1 MRLELACRRFVTL
14 AAAALALGAGAAVA
28 HAQAALDDDD
38 SSSPSTTTSTAVATG
53 EKTNVGVGF
62 RLRNVRVPQGLI
74 EVFVQRAPGG
84 ASNVGFGLEVSR
96 RKGQFEVQLG
106 LEYEKISIDKGIWV
120 ENGDNIPTDE
130 PDYVEFDNFGWVTAE
145 LSFLY
150 HTPIIPQLSVRYGG
164 GAGIGV
170 LTGDVLRT
178 DYRCTTASLDSCMES
193 PTAENVKKPYDLP
206 PVMLVVNAIVGV
218 QIRPTDEIFIN
229 VEGGLRTIPFFGTT
243 AGYYF

>member
-1 MRLELACRRFVTL
+1 MSLEVACRRFVTL
-14 AAAALALGAGAAVA
+14 AAATVALCAGVAGA

-38 SSSPSTTTSTAVATG
+38 SSSPTPSSVSVPVGDKTSI
-53 EKTNVGVGF
+53 GVGL

-170 LTGDVLRT
+170 ITGDVLRT
-178 DYRCTTASLDSCMES
+178 DYRCATASLDSCTES
-193 PTAENVKKPYDLP
+193 PTATNIKAPYDLP

-218 QIRPTDEIFIN
+218 QIRPTEEIFIN

>member
-1 MRLELACRRFVTL
+1 MSLEVACRRFVTL
-14 AAAALALGAGAAVA
+14 AAATVALCAGVAGA

-38 SSSPSTTTSTAVATG
+38 SSSPTPSSVSVPVGDKTSI
-53 EKTNVGVGF
+53 GVGL

-106 LEYEKISIDKGIWV
+106 LEYEKVSIEDGYWV
-120 ENGDNIPTDE
+120 ENGDEIPRDE
-130 PDYVEFDNFGWVTAE
+130 IDSVKFDNFGWVTAE

-164 GAGIGV
+164 GAGLGV
-170 LTGDVLRT
+170 ITGDIRRT
-178 DYRCTTASLDSCMES
+178 DVACTTTSFESCRES
-193 PTAENVKKPYDLP
+193 MVPGHNVEEPYDLP
-206 PVMLVVNAIVGV
+206 PVMLVINAIVGV
-218 QIRPTDEIFIN
+218 QIRPTEEIFIN
-229 VEGGLRTIPFFGTT
+229 IEGGLRTIPFFGTT

>member
-1 MRLELACRRFVTL
+1 MSLEVACRRFVTL
-14 AAAALALGAGAAVA
+14 AAATVALCAGVAGA

-38 SSSPSTTTSTAVATG
+38 SSSPTPSSVSVPVGDKTSI
-53 EKTNVGVGF
+53 GVGL

-74 EVFVQRAPGG
+74 EVFVSSAPGG
-84 ASNVGFGLEVSR
+84 ASNFGFGLEVAR

-170 LTGDVLRT
+170 LTGEIIRT
-178 DYRCTTASLDSCMES
+178 DYRCVDTNPDNCQPS
-193 PTAENVKKPYDLP
+193 PTATNDHKPYDLP
-206 PVMLVVNAIVGV
+206 PVMLVINAIVGV
-218 QIRPTDEIFIN
+218 QIRPTEEIFIN
-229 VEGGLRTIPFFGTT
+229 IEGGLRTIPFFGTT

>member
-1 MRLELACRRFVTL
+1 MSLEVACRRFVTL
-14 AAAALALGAGAAVA
+14 AAATVALCAGVAGA

-38 SSSPSTTTSTAVATG
+38 SSSPTPSSVSVPVGDKTSI
-53 EKTNVGVGF
+53 GF
-62 RLRNVRVPQGLI
+62 GLRLRNVRVPQGLI

-170 LTGDVLRT
+170 ITGDVLRT
-178 DYRCTTASLDSCMES
+178 DYRCATASLDSCSES
-193 PTAENVKKPYDLP
+193 PTATNIKAP
-206 PVMLVVNAIVGV
+206 
-218 QIRPTDEIFIN
+218 
-229 VEGGLRTIPFFGTT
+229 
-243 AGYYF
+243 

>member
-14 AAAALALGAGAAVA
+14 AAAAVALGAGAAVA

-38 SSSPSTTTSTAVATG
+38 SGSPTPTSSTAVAVG
-53 EKTNVGVGF
+53 DKTDIGVGF

-84 ASNVGFGLEVSR
+84 ASNVGFGLEVAR

-120 ENGDNIPTDE
+120 ENGDNIPADE
-130 PDYVEFDNFGWVTAE
+130 PDYVEFDNFGWITAE

-193 PTAENVKKPYDLP
+193 PTAENVKAPYDLP
-206 PVMLVVNAIVGV
+206 PVMLVVNAIVGL

>member
-1 MRLELACRRFVTL
+1 MSLEVACRRFVTL
-14 AAAALALGAGAAVA
+14 AAATVALCAGVAGA

-38 SSSPSTTTSTAVATG
+38 SSSPTPSSVSVPVGDKTSI
-53 EKTNVGVGF
+53 GVGL

-74 EVFVQRAPGG
+74 EVFVSSAPGG
-84 ASNVGFGLEVSR
+84 ASNFGFGLEVAR

-106 LEYEKISIDKGIWV
+106 LEYDSISIDKGIWI
-120 ENGDNIPTDE
+120 ENGDTIPADE
-130 PDYVEFDNFGWVTAE
+130 PDYVEFEDFGWVTAE

-170 LTGDVLRT
+170 LTGEIIRT
-178 DYRCTTASLDSCMES
+178 DYRCVDTNPDNCQPS
-193 PTAENVKKPYDLP
+193 PTATNDHKPYDLP
-206 PVMLVVNAIVGV
+206 PVMLVINAIVGV
-218 QIRPTDEIFIN
+218 QIRPTEEIFIN
-229 VEGGLRTIPFFGTT
+229 IEGGLRTIPFFGTT